1 MSSTTIRIIAAVL
14 DTEKLVLYKEDGETM
29 DIPQGDPRVAK
40 ILDQASDPIAEQGW
54 ADVDIT
60 ELADPDSDVYREFEN
75 LVRGAIR
82 FFRVHRSKLTDLFDQ
97 IVEDGEETSEN
108 TTEAPHLQ
116 PAVIGVVPSDEE
128 TSVSAS
134 APTPTPAPSTVSDAT
149 TTRKPSQKE
158 AIGEIMANAQPVS
171 DPKFRA
177 SDTTPEH
184 TMIAAVSNDEG
195 GEDLTIVPGIE
206 HLEPQLRHAVK
217 LGSTEGATNFVRR
230 LAAVIDKRRHTIDE
244 LLNFMSRGD
253 LPIADDGSI
262 VAYKVLKS
270 HGAPKDKFV
279 DCHTGKVVQQIGS
292 YVTQANVDESR
303 RTECSTGLHI
313 ARRGYLRNFS
323 GDIITMVKVNPED
336 VIAVPQG
343 EPDKMRARGYHILFN
358 IPANE
363 HYSLRANK
371 PLEGSEAK
379 KMLTMALRGQHIG
392 VIEEVAIGGAR
403 GTDVKITPASKLDGV
418 NQKAPKP
425 KKRTPETEA
434 IDVDAKREKAPTVD
448 PKATSD
454 RIVKKKQAGTEQRQL
469 FEKKDW
475 VGLYDFKK
483 AKKKGWSAL
492 GFSAT
497 EEKTILANDPSKAET
512 KVKTPA
518 KKAAAKKTL
527 VKKSAA
533 KKTPAKKTAPKK
545 ATKPA
550 SKKEVDLSNMTR
562 REKAEHLA
570 ALADNPKFSKA
581 KRRQAFQDLIEHKK
595 SSKVSWSVLG
605 IKNFDALQT
614 RMENI

>member
-108 TTEAPHLQ
+108 ATEAPHLQ
-116 PAVIGVVPSDEE
+116 PAVIGVVPNNEDDPAS
-128 TSVSAS
+128 TST
-134 APTPTPAPSTVSDAT
+134 PTPTPTPIPAPSIVSDAT

-177 SDTTPEH
+177 SDTTEEH

-206 HLEPQLRHAVK
+206 HLELQLRHAVK

-270 HGAPKDKFV
+270 HGAPKGKFV

-303 RTECSTGLHI
+303 RTQCSTGLHI
-313 ARRGYLRNFS
+313 ARRGYLRGFS

-403 GTDVKITPASKLDGV
+403 GTDVKITPAAKLDGV
-418 NQKAPKP
+418 IQKAPKP
-425 KKRTPETEA
+425 KNRTPETEA
-434 IDVDAKREKAPTVD
+434 IDVDAKREQAPAVD

-454 RIVKKKQAGTEQRQL
+454 RVVQKKQASTEQRQL
-469 FEKKDW
+469 FEKKNW

-518 KKAAAKKTL
+518 KKA
-527 VKKSAA
+527 
-533 KKTPAKKTAPKK
+533 PAKKTAPKK

-550 SKKEVDLSNMTR
+550 AKKEADLSNMTR

-570 ALADNPKFSKA
+570 ALADNPKLSKA
-581 KRRQAFQDLIEHKK
+581 KRQQAFQDLIEHKK
-595 SSKVSWSVLG
+595 SSKVGWGTLG